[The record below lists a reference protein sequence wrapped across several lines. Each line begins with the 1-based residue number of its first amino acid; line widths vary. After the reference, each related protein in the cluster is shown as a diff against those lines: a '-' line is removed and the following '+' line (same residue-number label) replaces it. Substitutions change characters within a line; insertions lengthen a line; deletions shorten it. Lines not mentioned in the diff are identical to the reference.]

1 MKILWAKSG
10 DLLPLDAGGKIRSF
24 NIATELA
31 RRHEVDLF
39 IFYPTTTPDPHLD
52 LRDPF
57 GRVECMPLRL
67 HERASFRDM
76 LAYSA
81 NALTSQ
87 PYQIRKDCPPQV
99 LRRLR
104 QVRSEEHTSELQS
117 LAYLVCRLLLE

>member
-24 NIATELA
+24 SIARELA

-39 IFYPTTTPDPHLD
+39 IFYPTTTPDPHIN

-67 HERASFRDM
+67 HERAGFRDM

-81 NALTSQ
+81 NALTTQ
-87 PYQIRKDCPPQV
+87 PYKTRKVSPPKV
-99 LRRLR
+99 LRRRRRFL
-104 QVRSEEHTSELQS
+104 EGGKYD
-117 LAYLVCRLLLE
+117 ALLCDFLLPAPVV

>member
-24 NIATELA
+24 NIASELA

-39 IFYPTTTPDPHLD
+39 IFYPSVTPDPHLT
-52 LRDPF
+52 LVDPF
-57 GRVECMPLRL
+57 TRVECLPLRL
-67 HERASFRDM
+67 AQRASLSDM

-87 PYQIRKDCPPQV
+87 PYQMRKDCPPQV
-99 LRRLR
+99 LRRVR
-104 QVRSEEHTSELQS
+104 QVLQH
-117 LAYLVCRLLLE
+117 